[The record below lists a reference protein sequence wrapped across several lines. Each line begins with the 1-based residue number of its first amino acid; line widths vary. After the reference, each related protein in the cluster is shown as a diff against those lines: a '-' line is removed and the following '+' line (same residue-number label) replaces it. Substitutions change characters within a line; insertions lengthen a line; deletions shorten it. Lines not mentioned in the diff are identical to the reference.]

1 MAVYKLLAGMAFIG
15 VSVLVIAYFP
25 YLRSQI
31 GQQDYLASAS
41 QIISDLSARLNF
53 GSILGIKIGDI
64 SGIPAELKKIA
75 QSFPSNLQSQIPKIE
90 ELVSNQRKEELYL
103 KSPRTFNLPEVKVR
117 NYDQEITA
125 QLDLFEVK
133 DSRRAGGWKLMI
145 SSKDLVGEKGNIKA
159 ENVRFKVAKDSI
171 EAVEGAT
178 SGLII
183 EEGSTLKIYPAGS
196 DKGKGIFRFSPL
208 ITVTIHQGTYS
219 GSYKA
224 EIESSLE

>member
-41 QIISDLSARLNF
+41 QIISDLSARINF
-53 GSILGIKIGDI
+53 GSILGVKIGEL
-64 SGIPAELKKIA
+64 SELPTELKKMA

-103 KSPRTFNLPEVKVR
+103 KSPRTFNLPEVKVQ
-117 NYDQEITA
+117 NYDQELTA
-125 QLDLFEVK
+125 QLDPFEIK

-183 EEGSTLKIYPAGS
+183 EEGTTLKIYPTGS

-208 ITVTIHQGTYS
+208 ITVTIPQGTYS

-224 EIESSLE
+224 EVDSSLD